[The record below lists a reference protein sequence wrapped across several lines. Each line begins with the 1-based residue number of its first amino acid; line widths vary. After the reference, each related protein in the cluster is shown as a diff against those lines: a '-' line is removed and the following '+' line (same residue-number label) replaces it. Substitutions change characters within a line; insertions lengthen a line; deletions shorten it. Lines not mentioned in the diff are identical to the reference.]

1 MKAIVK
7 AKAEPGLTLQDVPEP
22 GAPGP
27 GEALIRIRA
36 GSICGTDLH
45 IHKWDAWAQS
55 RIRPPRI
62 IGHEIA
68 GDIVAL
74 GSGVEGYATGQTV
87 SVEGH
92 IVCGRCSLCR
102 TGQAHICP
110 RMEIIGIDR
119 DGGFAEY
126 IKVPASNLWKI
137 DAGIP
142 IEVAALHDALGN
154 AFHTTLLNPVA
165 GKSVLILGCGPI
177 GLLSCAIARASGAER
192 VFATDVNAKR
202 LEIAGRM
209 GADVRIDASTQDPVR
224 VVLDATESIGAD
236 VVLEMS
242 GAPAA
247 IQQGLAAVRN
257 GGEVRLL
264 GLPPTDVPIALAR
277 DVIFKGVTL
286 HGVLG
291 RRMYETWYQMRAFLR
306 AKRIDVSPVIT
317 HRLPYRDVDKGLA
330 ALQAGTAGKIV
341 LRFDA

>member
-7 AKAEPGLTLQDVPEP
+7 ARAEPGLKIQDAPDP
-22 GAPGP
+22 APPGP

-55 RIRPPRI
+55 RIRPPQI

-68 GDIVAL
+68 GDIVEL
-74 GSGVEGYATGQTV
+74 GEGVEGYEKGQTV

-92 IVCGRCSLCR
+92 IVCGRCPLCR

-154 AFHTTLLNPVA
+154 AFHATLLHPVA
-165 GKSVLILGCGPI
+165 GKSVLVLGCGPI

-192 VFATDVNAKR
+192 VFATDVNPRR
-202 LEIAGRM
+202 LDIAERM
-209 GADVRIDASTQDPVR
+209 GADVRIDASKQDPVR
-224 VVLDATESIGAD
+224 VVREATESIGAD

-242 GAPAA
+242 GAPSA

-264 GLPPTDVPIALAR
+264 GLPAHDVPIALAR
-277 DVIFKGVTL
+277 DIIFKGITI
-286 HGVLG
+286 HGILG

-306 AKRIDVSPVIT
+306 AGRIDVSPVIT
-317 HRLPYRDVDKGLA
+317 HRLPYQDVDKGFA
-330 ALQAGTAGKIV
+330 ALGEGTAGKVV